1 MTAIKP
7 PETTSSATEFSG
19 TGIIH
24 SPANGAIAGEV
35 QWTNPA
41 DVPTIVAG
49 LRAAQR
55 EWEQR
60 GASGRAKVLAR
71 FAVWLGE
78 HRGEIEELLIKET
91 GKSAVDAAQEVPMLI
106 MIISYYIKTAEKA
119 LAPEKRP
126 AALPFMAIKK
136 ITVHYRPRAVVGIIA
151 PWNYPVANALMDGLG
166 ALAAGCAVLLKPSE
180 RTPLTAEVLR
190 RGWQESGGPQVFELA
205 QGARA
210 VSEAV
215 VDNVDYLQFTGSSA
229 TGSKVMERAA
239 RRLTPVSLEL
249 GGKDP
254 MIVLEDADVDLAAH
268 AAVWGAMFNAGQT
281 CVSVERVYVLE
292 QVYDQFVQAVV
303 RDVKELQVGAG
314 EGHAFGAL
322 IDEQQ
327 LSVTERHVREA
338 VAAGAKALT
347 GGQRTNTSGSFYPPT
362 VLVDV
367 DHSMACMTEETFGP
381 TLPIMK
387 VGSVEEAIRLAND
400 SEYGLSGS
408 VFSRDFDRAKEV
420 ALQLDCGAVNIND
433 VITNLMCTTA
443 PMGGWKTSGIGARFG
458 GADGLRKFCR
468 VETVVGPRTNVGA
481 GQNYYHNSLKAL
493 KRVEQADDQDGA
505 VASASRRQVGPLR
518 ALRADGAVVAVRHR
532 RAGHC
537 RADGMDTDPRR
548 RRQRIHG
555 NGSQSG
561 GR

>member
-1 MTAIKP
+1 MTPMTAIKP
-7 PETTSSATEFSG
+7 PETAPSSNEFSG
-19 TGIIH
+19 TGTIH
-24 SPANGAIAGEV
+24 SPATGAVAGQV
-35 QWTNPA
+35 QWTDAA
-41 DVPTIVAG
+41 DVPTIAAQ
-49 LRAAQR
+49 LRATQR

-60 GASGRAKVLAR
+60 GPDGRAKVLAR

-106 MIISYYIKTAEKA
+106 MILSYYIKTMAKA
-119 LAPEKRP
+119 LEPEKRP

-136 ITVHYRPRAVVGIIA
+136 VTVHYRPRAVVGVIA
-151 PWNYPVANALMDGLG
+151 PWNYPVANALMDGIG
-166 ALAAGCAVLLKPSE
+166 ALAAGCSVLLKPSE

-190 RGWQESGGPQVFELA
+190 RGWLESGAPDVFA
-205 QGARA
+205 VVQGARA

-215 VDNVDYLQFTGSSA
+215 IDNADYVQFTGSCA

-292 QVYDQFVQAVV
+292 QVYEQFVDAVV
-303 RDVKELQVGAG
+303 RDVQALQVGAG
-314 EGHAFGAL
+314 EGHNFGAL

-327 LSVTERHVREA
+327 LAVTERHVRDA
-338 VAAGAKALT
+338 VAAGARALT
-347 GGQRTNTSGSFYPPT
+347 GGRRTETSGSFYPPT

-367 DHSMACMTEETFGP
+367 DHSMTCMTEETFGP

-387 VGSVEEAIRLAND
+387 VGSVSEAVRLAND
-400 SEYGLSGS
+400 SEYGLSAS
-408 VFSRDFDRAKEV
+408 VFSKDFDRAENV

-468 VETVVGPRTNVGA
+468 AETVVTPRTNVGA
-481 GQNYYHNSLKAL
+481 GGNYYSNSLKAL
-493 KRVEQADDQDGA
+493 QRMNKLMTRMAL
-505 VASASRRQVGPLR
+505 SRP
-518 ALRADGAVVAVRHR
+518 R
-532 RAGHC
+532 RA
-537 RADGMDTDPRR
+537 AK
-548 RRQRIHG
+548 
-555 NGSQSG
+555 
-561 GR
+561 

>member
-1 MTAIKP
+1 M
-7 PETTSSATEFSG
+7 
-19 TGIIH
+19 
-24 SPANGAIAGEV
+24 
-35 QWTNPA
+35 
-41 DVPTIVAG
+41 
-49 LRAAQR
+49 
-55 EWEQR
+55 
-60 GASGRAKVLAR
+60 LAR

-190 RGWQESGGPQVFELA
+190 RGWQESGGPEVFELA

-292 QVYDQFVQAVV
+292 QVYDQFVEAVV
-303 RDVKELQVGAG
+303 RDVKKLQVGAG
-314 EGHAFGAL
+314 EGHDFGAL

-327 LSVTERHVREA
+327 LSVTERHVARGGGRRRESVDRWPA
-338 VAAGAKALT
+338 HRHV
-347 GGQRTNTSGSFYPPT
+347 GQ
-362 VLVDV
+362 L
-367 DHSMACMTEETFGP
+367 
-381 TLPIMK
+381 LP
-387 VGSVEEAIRLAND
+387 AH
-400 SEYGLSGS
+400 
-408 VFSRDFDRAKEV
+408 
-420 ALQLDCGAVNIND
+420 
-433 VITNLMCTTA
+433 
-443 PMGGWKTSGIGARFG
+443 GARRRG
-458 GADGLRKFCR
+458 PLDGLHDRGDLRPHAADHEGRFGR
-468 VETVVGPRTNVGA
+468 GSDPA
-481 GQNYYHNSLKAL
+481 GQ
-493 KRVEQADDQDGA
+493 
-505 VASASRRQVGPLR
+505 
-518 ALRADGAVVAVRHR
+518 
-532 RAGHC
+532 
-537 RADGMDTDPRR
+537 
-548 RRQRIHG
+548 RQRIRPERLG
-555 NGSQSG
+555 VLP
-561 GR
+561 